1 MLKTSLV
8 SQTDGKELCTHEGY
22 KDRRFLIAQS
32 YASVNGSFKSA
43 TRAAAGSTTI
53 TEPELGGSIVLT
65 DLIVTSDRVNA
76 AIITIRFTD
85 GVDNVNIFVADV
97 TDAPCNVAT
106 SFAGQW
112 KGWKN
117 ARLELVT
124 VGVVK
129 TTVAAGYFKLPEE
142 ISLGFSEWDAAR

>member
-1 MLKTSLV
+1 MLKSSLV

-43 TRAAAGSTTI
+43 SRSVAGTTTI
-53 TEPELGGSIVLT
+53 TAPDLNGSIVLT

-76 AIITIRFTD
+76 ATITLRFTD
-85 GVDNVNIFVADV
+85 GANIVNIFVADV

-106 SFAGQW
+106 SLVGQW
-112 KGWKN
+112 KGWKD
-117 ARLELVT
+117 ARLEVVT
-124 VGVVK
+124 VAAVT
-129 TTVAAGYFKLPEE
+129 TTVAVGYFKLPEE
-142 ISLGFSEWDAAR
+142 ISLDYSEWDAAR